1 MSIDNKDNTTKEYSQ
16 TEVVSNVIK
25 NQENTPD
32 NLQIPTLEDE
42 IVQSIPEKTPLQQ
55 ELLKNQPLLTKIQD
69 RFPFAKTPE
78 FQSWIEEYLNKDPF
92 LTSAFLEDIL
102 LDSEKDFPY
111 SSDGN
116 LGPLGQK
123 KRYWDWDA
131 FKEVLK
137 ALKVSN
143 ISDPNLYNQEFSR
156 CFDAWRTAWIE
167 HSRGF
172 RNDERVLQKL
182 QQVFSRYPDEIY
194 RKQIEPAAKEE
205 WESQGTL
212 TFEVFLD
219 DIAKDKSLLESKVQT
234 FSDIYTQWEQ
244 QKIQKLWKRNLWIA
258 QFESTL
264 KLAESNNAALKEKA
278 EKEIQDLRKKSLS
291 REQMQSKIEEI
302 YNKHLQLAVDSYG
315 MLNREEVIKTA
326 FVGLREKD
334 YQNGGLFLK
343 KIQVIGKYYY
353 NNEKI
358 SIDGIWWPQTEA
370 VLLSLRDKVAFKE
383 HRATIDKVLKANKSY
398 GEKAKKLSQQLIENQ
413 VPGLF
418 DQVSQSQQK
427 PSQKSTWYAWS
438 LSEGQKSDFV
448 DIHIN
453 KHLEQSLQELSDE
466 DIDLSLPRQTYLEA
480 IKTFLSAQQLP
491 DSLKFDTWL
500 AEKILDHTGS
510 GEAFDNI
517 LKLRESSK
525 TKQELLMQQKL
536 NIQNTITQQAG
547 ISAINISKTL
557 FQKLWVDISFTEI
570 KKNQQGK
577 EYFECK
583 DRHDRTYIFVPSTGE
598 ISLQTFWG
606 VNTQAKKI
614 DLTTTKDLLLA
625 KIPTYTELI
634 NQAVDVNAYFPRE
647 RLSTQAEVNAAL
659 QVGIQ
664 DKITYQMGAVET
676 VTIQESLEKSQKQE
690 DIILLA
696 RKILK
701 LDQQKELSLEGN
713 RAFYEILVPIFS
725 TLKIAKNT
733 DLTEIQTFLQTIVAY
748 TAYDAYSWREK
759 DPKEHD
765 DNPILSIL
773 SNPAIQKE
781 LQEKGNSVSKSEFAL
796 WILIQALEKIPEG
809 SQGNLENKVL
819 DLEKIK
825 FLNHTVWKE
834 QLEKNKQ
841 FWSRY
846 QQTTNK
852 IKLNYNTIVEYQDK
866 LKCEVE
872 CKTIEQEI
880 AQLPQIN

>member
-1 MSIDNKDNTTKEYSQ
+1 MSIDNKDNITKEYSQ

-102 LDSEKDFPY
+102 LDSEEGFPY

-123 KRYWDWDA
+123 ERYWDWWA

-156 CFDAWRTAWIE
+156 CFDTWRTAWIE

-182 QQVFSRYPDEIY
+182 QQVFSRYPEF
-194 RKQIEPAAKEE
+194 KQAAKKE
-205 WESQGTL
+205 WEQQGTL

-264 KLAESNNAALKEKA
+264 KLAGSNNAALKEKA
-278 EKEIQDLRKKSLS
+278 EKEIQDLRKKGLS

-334 YQNGGLFLK
+334 YQNEGLFLK

-370 VLLSLRDKVAFKE
+370 VLLSLRGKVAFKE
-383 HRATIDKVLKANKSY
+383 YRDTIDKVLKANKSY

-413 VPGLF
+413 VPGFF

-438 LSEGQKSDFV
+438 LSESKKSEFIEDNT
-448 DIHIN
+448 N
-453 KHLEQSLQELSDE
+453 KHLEQSLQELSDD

-500 AEKILDHTGS
+500 AEEILDHTGS

-547 ISAINISKTL
+547 ISAINVSKDL
-557 FQKLWVDISFTEI
+557 FQKLWVDVSFTEI
-570 KKNQQGK
+570 KKNQQGQ
-577 EYFECK
+577 EYFECR
-583 DRHDRTYIFVPSTGE
+583 DRQNQDHTYIFIPSTGE

-606 VNTQAKKI
+606 LDAQAKKI
-614 DLTTTKDLLLA
+614 DLKPTKELLLA
-625 KIPTYTELI
+625 KIPTYSDLI
-634 NQAVDVNAYFPRE
+634 NQAVDVNSYLPRE
-647 RLSTQAEVNAAL
+647 RLLTQEDFNTAL
-659 QVGIQ
+659 QSGLQ
-664 DKITYQMGAVET
+664 DKITYQMGTIESAT
-676 VTIQESLEKSQKQE
+676 VQEALEKSQKQE
-690 DIILLA
+690 DIMLLA
-696 RKILK
+696 KKLLK
-701 LDQQKELSLEGN
+701 LDDHEKEVNLEEN
-713 RAFYEILVPIFS
+713 RAFYEILTPIFS
-725 TLKIAKNT
+725 TLKTAKNT
-733 DLTEIQTFLQTIVAY
+733 DLTELKNFLQTIVEY
-748 TAYDAYSWREK
+748 TARDAYSWREK
-759 DPKEHD
+759 DPKERD
-765 DNPILSIL
+765 DNPILFVLANS
-773 SNPAIQKE
+773 AIQKE
-781 LQEKGNSVSKSEFAL
+781 LQEKGNGISKSEFAL
-796 WILIQALEKIPEG
+796 WILIQSLEKIPEG
-809 SQGNLENKVL
+809 VQGNLENKVL

-834 QLEKNKQ
+834 QLEKNQQ

-846 QQTTNK
+846 QKTTNK
-852 IKLNYNTIVEYQDK
+852 IKMNYNAIAESQDS
-866 LKCEVE
+866 LQCESV